1 MPQVRLSITQTEDG
15 RYELDV
21 SGEGFHQAEGE
32 EVDVR
37 LMGKDAFSDD
47 DRLPVFFPIAHVIGG
62 GFGVSGLVKGKT
74 LNEDWGG
81 DEIYATAAVGRLG
94 DFKSNAVRPPTSTA
108 FNSEK

>member
-21 SGEGFHQAEGE
+21 SGEGFHQAEDE

-94 DFKSNAVRPPTSTA
+94 DFKSNTVRPPTSTA